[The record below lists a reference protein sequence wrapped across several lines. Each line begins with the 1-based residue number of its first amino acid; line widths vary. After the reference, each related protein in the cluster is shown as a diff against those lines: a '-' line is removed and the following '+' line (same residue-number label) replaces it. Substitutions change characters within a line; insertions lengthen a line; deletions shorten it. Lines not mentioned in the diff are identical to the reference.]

1 LIKENENE
9 LSSTRVGK
17 LKIIKMTDK
26 SGKGKSFAHD
36 KLPEGYTG
44 EQVIEPLHQKY
55 GQRV

>member
-1 LIKENENE
+1 MNC
-9 LSSTRVGK
+9 RVGK

-36 KLPEGYTG
+36 KLSEGYTG
-44 EQVIEPLHQKY
+44 EQVIELLHQKY